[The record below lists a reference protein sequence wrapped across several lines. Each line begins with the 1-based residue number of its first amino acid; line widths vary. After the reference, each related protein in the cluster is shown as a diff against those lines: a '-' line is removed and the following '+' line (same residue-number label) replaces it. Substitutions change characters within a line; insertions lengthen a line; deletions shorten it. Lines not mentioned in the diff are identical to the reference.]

1 MRIALVPHKD
11 RERTLSLCRRLA
23 AEIRS
28 RGAEVLSSPKNAS
41 ALGVE
46 PTGFGAG
53 SGLDL
58 VIAVGGDGTVLKAV
72 RISRESRAPIF
83 GVNDGRLG
91 FLAEGTPGGLP
102 HILDRLVSGEWYT
115 SERMLL
121 SASVNG
127 GPPTVGLND
136 VVIEKVENQRIIRL
150 ALSLEGDLFTTYRGD
165 GVVVATP
172 TGSTAYNLSAG
183 GPLVDPALDLLLVTP
198 VAPHSLFSRSM
209 VFPPGLP
216 LRFEVM
222 EDLSVGVGVD
232 GVEIA
237 TVPPGGRVT
246 VESAGHVAF
255 ASLSDRSFPAAVKH
269 KFSLE

>member
-11 RERTLSLCRRLA
+11 RKRTLSLSRRLA
-23 AEIRS
+23 AEIRR
-28 RGAEVLSSPKNAS
+28 RGAEALSSPENAPV
-41 ALGVE
+41 LGVE
-46 PTGFGAG
+46 PTDFGAG
-53 SGLDL
+53 AGLDL
-58 VIAVGGDGTVLKAV
+58 VIAVGGDGTVLRAV
-72 RISRESRAPIF
+72 RISRESKAPVF

-91 FLAEGTPGGLP
+91 FLAEGTPRDLP
-102 HILDRLVSGEWYT
+102 HILDRLVSGEWYA

-127 GPPTVGLND
+127 GPPAVGLND

-209 VFPPGLP
+209 VFPPGPP
-216 LRFEVM
+216 LSFEVM
-222 EDLSVGVGVD
+222 DDLSVGVGVD

-237 TVPPGGRVT
+237 TVPPGGNVT
-246 VESAGHVAF
+246 VEGAGHVAF